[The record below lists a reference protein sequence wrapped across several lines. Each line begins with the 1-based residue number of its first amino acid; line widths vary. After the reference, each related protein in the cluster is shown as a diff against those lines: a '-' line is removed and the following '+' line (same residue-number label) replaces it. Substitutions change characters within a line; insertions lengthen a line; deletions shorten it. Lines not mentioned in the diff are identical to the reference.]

1 MSKIELLIQK
11 AHGGLTDV
19 FVTNKGAWYGKTYDM
34 RNYISHLHLSRLFYV
49 LNYHATGI
57 YFSIVKPLNVGRTG
71 DYMAAWIYIPNSI
84 TVASEDLLKL
94 VSLVQ
99 EKIVSGVEQYDN
111 LRPLLDSSYPD
122 LQYIDCMPV
131 RQTEA
136 LAYRMY
142 GQNTDFVY
150 LGNLLAQG
158 LDQSYYKK
166 YKAVFFL
173 DIPARN
179 EVPPS
184 VLQQMYDLS
193 RNGFEQ
199 PAYLFPPQTLP
210 VAGMELFVNQ
220 VPFRDKPLKT
230 ILGSKL
236 NILLHRTGY
245 KDVVLSVNICKPRQ
259 SFLLQ
264 NEILWEKEINAQMFH
279 VMFKG
284 RLAMQYQLFV
294 NGNLVSSDHSI
305 SIREQEARNAR
316 VEVMKPGCANYQGY
330 LNLTQPLTHTIVLQE
345 LPIRNASHTS
355 KSNSSVF
362 ASKKFLLGMIVY
374 TVVVFFAGICLGDLI
389 NKTIFKKIQKWQLL
403 LRMKYLQSLKII
415 LILNL
420 QNLQNWNLKASEIQI
435 VRLPESNRQIN
446 QRNKKT
452 RRSHREKKLKNLKK
466 KQVQR
471 LPLRVN
477 LFLNPQTS
485 MLLRLIE
492 IRIMNL
498 QMYPHIVLRIVRKV
512 IKKNNYKLSYYEI

>member
-111 LRPLLDSSYPD
+111 LKPLLDSSYPD

-179 EVPPS
+179 EVPQS

-316 VEVMKPGCANYQGY
+316 VEVMKPGCTNYQGY

-345 LPIRNASHTS
+345 LPIRSASHTS

-374 TVVVFFAGICLGDLI
+374 TVIVFFAGICLGDLI
-389 NKTIFKKIQKWQLL
+389 NKNDIQENPEMATPIENEVSSESENNFDSESSESSELESEGK
-403 LRMKYLQSLKII
+403 R
-415 LILNL
+415 NTDR
-420 QNLQNWNLKASEIQI
+420 KASRNQQTDQ
-435 VRLPESNRQIN
+435 PEKQKDKVKSQGKETEEPKEKAGAESAASGKSVSQSADKHASQTNG
-446 QRNKKT
+446 NKDNESANVSTHSSEDSQKGNK
-452 RRSHREKKLKNLKK
+452 EK
-466 KQVQR
+466 
-471 LPLRVN
+471 
-477 LFLNPQTS
+477 
-485 MLLRLIE
+485 
-492 IRIMNL
+492 
-498 QMYPHIVLRIVRKV
+498 
-512 IKKNNYKLSYYEI
+512 

>member
-179 EVPPS
+179 EVPQS

-264 NEILWEKEINAQMFH
+264 NEILWEKEINAKMFH

-345 LPIRNASHTS
+345 LPVRSASHTS

-362 ASKKFLLGMIVY
+362 ASRKFLLGMIVY
-374 TVVVFFAGICLGDLI
+374 TVIVFFAGICLGDLI
-389 NKTIFKKIQKWQLL
+389 NKNDIQENPE
-403 LRMKYLQSLKII
+403 MSTPIE
-415 LILNL
+415 NEV
-420 QNLQNWNLKASEIQI
+420 S
-435 VRLPESNRQIN
+435 PESDNNLDSESSESSELESEGKRNTDRKVSRKQQTDQPEKQKDKAKAQGKETEEPKEKAGAEAAASGKSVSQSADKHASQTN
-446 QRNKKT
+446 RNKDNESVNVSTHSSEDSPK
-452 RRSHREKKLKNLKK
+452 SNKEK
-466 KQVQR
+466 
-471 LPLRVN
+471 
-477 LFLNPQTS
+477 
-485 MLLRLIE
+485 
-492 IRIMNL
+492 
-498 QMYPHIVLRIVRKV
+498 
-512 IKKNNYKLSYYEI
+512 

>member
-34 RNYISHLHLSRLFYV
+34 RNYISHLRLSKLFYV
-49 LNYHATGI
+49 LNYHENGA
-57 YFSIVKPLNVGRTG
+57 YFSIVRPLNVGRTG

-94 VSLVQ
+94 ISLVQ
-99 EKIVSGVEQYDN
+99 EKITSGVEQYDN
-111 LRPLLDSSYPD
+111 LRPFLDNTYPD
-122 LQYIDCMPV
+122 LQYVDYMPV
-131 RQTEA
+131 RQSEA

-184 VLQQMYDLS
+184 VLQQMCDLS

-210 VAGMELFVNQ
+210 VSGMELFVNQ

-230 ILGSKL
+230 ILGSKV
-236 NILLHRTGY
+236 NLLLYRAGY
-245 KDVVLSVNICKPRQ
+245 KEVVLSVNISKNRQ
-259 SFLLQ
+259 PLLLQ
-264 NEILWEKEINAQMFH
+264 SEIPWEKEISAKMFH

-284 RLAMQYQLFV
+284 RLAAQYQLFV
-294 NGNLVSSDHSI
+294 NGNLVPGDRSI
-305 SIREQEARNAR
+305 SIREQEAKNAR

-330 LNLTQPLTHTIVLQE
+330 LNLTQSLNHTIVLQE
-345 LPIRNASHTS
+345 LPKKVVSHAP
-355 KSNSSVF
+355 KSSNSVF

-374 TVVVFFAGICLGDLI
+374 TVIVFFAGICLGDLI
-389 NKTIFKKIQKWQLL
+389 NKNDINENSVMSAPIENEVSPESESSLDSESSDFQTKDKRNMERKATRNELTNQAEKQKDK
-403 LRMKYLQSLKII
+403 MKLSEKDSEVSAQKTGTESPTSGKSVSSISTKQASQA
-415 LILNL
+415 NE
-420 QNLQNWNLKASEIQI
+420 NKDKAPANTNTHSSEISQK
-435 VRLPESNRQIN
+435 SN
-446 QRNKKT
+446 K
-452 RRSHREKKLKNLKK
+452 
-466 KQVQR
+466 
-471 LPLRVN
+471 
-477 LFLNPQTS
+477 
-485 MLLRLIE
+485 
-492 IRIMNL
+492 
-498 QMYPHIVLRIVRKV
+498 
-512 IKKNNYKLSYYEI
+512 

>member
-34 RNYISHLHLSRLFYV
+34 RNYISHLRLSKLFYV
-49 LNYHATGI
+49 LNYHENGA
-57 YFSIVKPLNVGRTG
+57 YFSIVRPLNVGRTG

-94 VSLVQ
+94 ISLVQ
-99 EKIVSGVEQYDN
+99 EKITSGVEQYDN
-111 LRPLLDSSYPD
+111 LRPFLDNTYPD
-122 LQYIDCMPV
+122 LQYVDYMPV
-131 RQTEA
+131 RQSEA

-184 VLQQMYDLS
+184 VLQQMCDLS

-210 VAGMELFVNQ
+210 VSGMELFVNQ

-230 ILGSKL
+230 ILGSKV
-236 NILLHRTGY
+236 NLLLYRAGY
-245 KDVVLSVNICKPRQ
+245 KEVVLSVNISKNRQ
-259 SFLLQ
+259 PLLLQ
-264 NEILWEKEINAQMFH
+264 SEIPWEKEISAKMFH

-284 RLAMQYQLFV
+284 RLAAQYQLFV
-294 NGNLVSSDHSI
+294 NGNLVPGDLSI
-305 SIREQEARNAR
+305 SIREQEAKNAR

-330 LNLTQPLTHTIVLQE
+330 LNLTQSLNHTIVLQE
-345 LPIRNASHTS
+345 LPKKVVSHAP
-355 KSNSSVF
+355 KSSNSVF

-374 TVVVFFAGICLGDLI
+374 TVIVFFAGICLGDLI
-389 NKTIFKKIQKWQLL
+389 NKNDINENSVMSAPIENEVSPESESSLDSESSDFQTKDKRNMERKATRNELTNQAEKQKDK
-403 LRMKYLQSLKII
+403 MKLPEKDSEVSAQKTGTESPTSGKSVSSISTKQASQA
-415 LILNL
+415 NE
-420 QNLQNWNLKASEIQI
+420 NKDKAPANTNTHSSEISQK
-435 VRLPESNRQIN
+435 SN
-446 QRNKKT
+446 K
-452 RRSHREKKLKNLKK
+452 
-466 KQVQR
+466 
-471 LPLRVN
+471 
-477 LFLNPQTS
+477 
-485 MLLRLIE
+485 
-492 IRIMNL
+492 
-498 QMYPHIVLRIVRKV
+498 
-512 IKKNNYKLSYYEI
+512 

>member
-122 LQYIDCMPV
+122 LLYIDCMPV

-245 KDVVLSVNICKPRQ
+245 KDVVLAVNICKPRQ

-345 LPIRNASHTS
+345 LPIRSASHTS

-389 NKTIFKKIQKWQLL
+389 NKNDIQENPE
-403 LRMKYLQSLKII
+403 MSTPIENEVSPESDN
-415 LILNL
+415 NL
-420 QNLQNWNLKASEIQI
+420 DSESSESSELESEGKRNTDRKASRKQQTDQ
-435 VRLPESNRQIN
+435 PEKQKDKAKSQGKETEEPKEKAGAEAATSGKSVSQSADKHASPTN
-446 QRNKKT
+446 RNKDNESVNVSTHSSEDSPK
-452 RRSHREKKLKNLKK
+452 SNKEK
-466 KQVQR
+466 
-471 LPLRVN
+471 
-477 LFLNPQTS
+477 
-485 MLLRLIE
+485 
-492 IRIMNL
+492 
-498 QMYPHIVLRIVRKV
+498 
-512 IKKNNYKLSYYEI
+512 

>member
-179 EVPPS
+179 EVPQS

-345 LPIRNASHTS
+345 LPIRSASHTS

-362 ASKKFLLGMIVY
+362 ASRKFLLGMIVY
-374 TVVVFFAGICLGDLI
+374 TVIVFFAGICLGDLI
-389 NKTIFKKIQKWQLL
+389 NKNDIQENPE
-403 LRMKYLQSLKII
+403 MSTPIENEVSPESDN
-415 LILNL
+415 NL
-420 QNLQNWNLKASEIQI
+420 DSESSESSELESEGKRNTDRKASRKQQTDQ
-435 VRLPESNRQIN
+435 PEKQKDKAKAQGKETEEPKEKSGAESAASGKSVSQSADKHASQTN
-446 QRNKKT
+446 RNKDNESANVSTHSSEDSPK
-452 RRSHREKKLKNLKK
+452 SNKEK
-466 KQVQR
+466 
-471 LPLRVN
+471 
-477 LFLNPQTS
+477 
-485 MLLRLIE
+485 
-492 IRIMNL
+492 
-498 QMYPHIVLRIVRKV
+498 
-512 IKKNNYKLSYYEI
+512 

>member
-34 RNYISHLHLSRLFYV
+34 RNYISHLRLSKLFYV
-49 LNYHATGI
+49 LNYHENGA
-57 YFSIVKPLNVGRTG
+57 YFSIVRPLNVGRTG

-94 VSLVQ
+94 ISLVQ
-99 EKIVSGVEQYDN
+99 EKITSGVEQYDN
-111 LRPLLDSSYPD
+111 LRPFLDNTYPD
-122 LQYIDCMPV
+122 LQYVDYMPV
-131 RQTEA
+131 RQSEA

-184 VLQQMYDLS
+184 VLQQMCDLS

-210 VAGMELFVNQ
+210 VSGMELFVNQ

-230 ILGSKL
+230 ILGSKV
-236 NILLHRTGY
+236 NLLLYRAGY
-245 KDVVLSVNICKPRQ
+245 KEVVLSVNISKNRQ
-259 SFLLQ
+259 PLLLQ
-264 NEILWEKEINAQMFH
+264 SEIPWEKEISAKMFH

-284 RLAMQYQLFV
+284 RLAAQYQLFV
-294 NGNLVSSDHSI
+294 NGNLVPGDCSI
-305 SIREQEARNAR
+305 SIREQEAKNAR

-330 LNLTQPLTHTIVLQE
+330 LNLTQSLNHTIVLQE
-345 LPIRNASHTS
+345 LPKKVVSHAP
-355 KSNSSVF
+355 KSSNSVF

-374 TVVVFFAGICLGDLI
+374 TVIVFFAGICLGDLI
-389 NKTIFKKIQKWQLL
+389 NKNDINENSVMSAPIENEVSPESESSLDSESSDFQTKDKRNMERKATRNELTNQAEKQKDK
-403 LRMKYLQSLKII
+403 MKLPEKDSEVSAQKTGTESPTSGKSVSSISTKQASQA
-415 LILNL
+415 NE
-420 QNLQNWNLKASEIQI
+420 NKDKAPANTNTHSSEISQK
-435 VRLPESNRQIN
+435 SN
-446 QRNKKT
+446 K
-452 RRSHREKKLKNLKK
+452 
-466 KQVQR
+466 
-471 LPLRVN
+471 
-477 LFLNPQTS
+477 
-485 MLLRLIE
+485 
-492 IRIMNL
+492 
-498 QMYPHIVLRIVRKV
+498 
-512 IKKNNYKLSYYEI
+512 

>member
-34 RNYISHLHLSRLFYV
+34 RNYISHLRLSKLFYV
-49 LNYHATGI
+49 LNYHENGA
-57 YFSIVKPLNVGRTG
+57 YFSIVRPLNVGRTG

-94 VSLVQ
+94 ISLVQ
-99 EKIVSGVEQYDN
+99 EKITSGVEQYDN
-111 LRPLLDSSYPD
+111 LRPFLDNTYPD
-122 LQYIDCMPV
+122 LQYVDYMPV
-131 RQTEA
+131 RQSEA

-184 VLQQMYDLS
+184 VLQQMCDLS

-210 VAGMELFVNQ
+210 VSGMELFVNQ

-230 ILGSKL
+230 ILGSKV
-236 NILLHRTGY
+236 NLLLYRAGY
-245 KDVVLSVNICKPRQ
+245 KEVVLSVNISKNRQ
-259 SFLLQ
+259 PLLLQ
-264 NEILWEKEINAQMFH
+264 SEIPWEKEISAKMFH

-284 RLAMQYQLFV
+284 RLAAQYQLFV
-294 NGNLVSSDHSI
+294 NGNLVPGDRSI
-305 SIREQEARNAR
+305 SIREQEAKNAR
-316 VEVMKPGCANYQGY
+316 VEVMKPVCANYQGY
-330 LNLTQPLTHTIVLQE
+330 LNLTQSLNHTIVLQE
-345 LPIRNASHTS
+345 LPKKVVSHAP
-355 KSNSSVF
+355 KSSNSVF

-374 TVVVFFAGICLGDLI
+374 TVIVFFAGICLGDLI
-389 NKTIFKKIQKWQLL
+389 NKNDINENSVMSAPIENEVSPESESSLDSESSDFQTKDKRNMERKATRNELTNQAEKQKDK
-403 LRMKYLQSLKII
+403 MKLPEKDSEVSAQKTGTESPTSGKSVSSISTKQASQA
-415 LILNL
+415 NE
-420 QNLQNWNLKASEIQI
+420 NKDKAPANTNTHSSEISQK
-435 VRLPESNRQIN
+435 SN
-446 QRNKKT
+446 K
-452 RRSHREKKLKNLKK
+452 
-466 KQVQR
+466 
-471 LPLRVN
+471 
-477 LFLNPQTS
+477 
-485 MLLRLIE
+485 
-492 IRIMNL
+492 
-498 QMYPHIVLRIVRKV
+498 
-512 IKKNNYKLSYYEI
+512 

>member
-34 RNYISHLHLSRLFYV
+34 RNYISHLRLSKLFYV
-49 LNYHATGI
+49 LNYHENGA
-57 YFSIVKPLNVGRTG
+57 YFSIVRPLNVGRTG

-94 VSLVQ
+94 ISLVQ
-99 EKIVSGVEQYDN
+99 EKITSGVEQYDN
-111 LRPLLDSSYPD
+111 LRPFLDNTYPD
-122 LQYIDCMPV
+122 LQYVDYMPV
-131 RQTEA
+131 RQSET

-184 VLQQMYDLS
+184 VLQQMCDLS

-210 VAGMELFVNQ
+210 VSDMELFVNQ

-230 ILGSKL
+230 ILGSKV
-236 NILLHRTGY
+236 NLLLYRAGY
-245 KDVVLSVNICKPRQ
+245 KEVVLSVNISKNRQ
-259 SFLLQ
+259 PLLLQ
-264 NEILWEKEINAQMFH
+264 SEIPWEKEISAKMFH

-284 RLAMQYQLFV
+284 CLAAQYQLFV
-294 NGNLVSSDHSI
+294 NGNLVPGDRSI
-305 SIREQEARNAR
+305 SIREQEAKNAR

-330 LNLTQPLTHTIVLQE
+330 LNLTQSLNHTIVLQE
-345 LPIRNASHTS
+345 LPKKVVSHAP
-355 KSNSSVF
+355 KSSNSVF

-374 TVVVFFAGICLGDLI
+374 TVIVFFAGICLGDLI
-389 NKTIFKKIQKWQLL
+389 NKNDINENSVMSAPIENEVSPESESSLDSESSDFQTKDKRNMERKATRNELTNQAEKQKDKMKLL
-403 LRMKYLQSLKII
+403 EKDSEVSAQKTGTESPTSGKSVSSISTKQASQA
-415 LILNL
+415 NE
-420 QNLQNWNLKASEIQI
+420 NKDKAPANTNTHSSEISQK
-435 VRLPESNRQIN
+435 SN
-446 QRNKKT
+446 K
-452 RRSHREKKLKNLKK
+452 
-466 KQVQR
+466 
-471 LPLRVN
+471 
-477 LFLNPQTS
+477 
-485 MLLRLIE
+485 
-492 IRIMNL
+492 
-498 QMYPHIVLRIVRKV
+498 
-512 IKKNNYKLSYYEI
+512 

>member
-122 LQYIDCMPV
+122 LLYIDCMPV

-150 LGNLLAQG
+150 LGNLLTQG

-245 KDVVLSVNICKPRQ
+245 KDVVLAVNICKPRQ

-345 LPIRNASHTS
+345 LPIRSASHTS

-374 TVVVFFAGICLGDLI
+374 TVIVFFAGICLGDLI
-389 NKTIFKKIQKWQLL
+389 NKNDIQENSE
-403 LRMKYLQSLKII
+403 MSTPIENEVSPESDN
-415 LILNL
+415 NL
-420 QNLQNWNLKASEIQI
+420 DSESSESSELESEGKRNTDRKASRKQQTDQ
-435 VRLPESNRQIN
+435 PEKQKDKAKSQGKETEKPKEKAGAEAAASGKSVSQSADKHASQTNGNKDNESANVSIHSSEDSPKSN
-446 QRNKKT
+446 K
-452 RRSHREKKLKNLKK
+452 EK
-466 KQVQR
+466 
-471 LPLRVN
+471 
-477 LFLNPQTS
+477 
-485 MLLRLIE
+485 
-492 IRIMNL
+492 
-498 QMYPHIVLRIVRKV
+498 
-512 IKKNNYKLSYYEI
+512 

>member
-122 LQYIDCMPV
+122 LLYIDCMPV

-345 LPIRNASHTS
+345 LPIRSASHTS

-374 TVVVFFAGICLGDLI
+374 TVIVFFAGICLGDLI
-389 NKTIFKKIQKWQLL
+389 NKNDIQENPE
-403 LRMKYLQSLKII
+403 MSTPIENEVSPESDN
-415 LILNL
+415 NL
-420 QNLQNWNLKASEIQI
+420 DSESSESSGLESEGKRNTDRKASRKQQTDQ
-435 VRLPESNRQIN
+435 PEKQKDKAKSQGKETEKPKEKAGAEAAASGKSVSQSADKHASQTNGNKDNESANVSIHSSEDSPKSN
-446 QRNKKT
+446 K
-452 RRSHREKKLKNLKK
+452 EK
-466 KQVQR
+466 
-471 LPLRVN
+471 
-477 LFLNPQTS
+477 
-485 MLLRLIE
+485 
-492 IRIMNL
+492 
-498 QMYPHIVLRIVRKV
+498 
-512 IKKNNYKLSYYEI
+512 

>member
-131 RQTEA
+131 RQNEA

-193 RNGFEQ
+193 RNSFEQ

-236 NILLHRTGY
+236 NILLRRTGY
-245 KDVVLSVNICKPRQ
+245 KDVVLAVNICKPRQ

-264 NEILWEKEINAQMFH
+264 NEILWDKEINAQMFH

-345 LPIRNASHTS
+345 FPIRSASHTS

-374 TVVVFFAGICLGDLI
+374 TVIVFFAGICLGDLI
-389 NKTIFKKIQKWQLL
+389 NKNDIQENPEMATPIENEVSPESENNFDSESSESSELESEGK
-403 LRMKYLQSLKII
+403 R
-415 LILNL
+415 NTDR
-420 QNLQNWNLKASEIQI
+420 KASRKQQTDQ
-435 VRLPESNRQIN
+435 PEKQKDKAKSQGKETEEPKEKAGAEAATSGKSVSQSADKHASPTN
-446 QRNKKT
+446 RNKDNESVNVSTHSSEDSPK
-452 RRSHREKKLKNLKK
+452 SNKEK
-466 KQVQR
+466 
-471 LPLRVN
+471 
-477 LFLNPQTS
+477 
-485 MLLRLIE
+485 
-492 IRIMNL
+492 
-498 QMYPHIVLRIVRKV
+498 
-512 IKKNNYKLSYYEI
+512 

>member
-179 EVPPS
+179 EVPQS
-184 VLQQMYDLS
+184 VLQQMYDLT

-345 LPIRNASHTS
+345 LPIRSASHTS

-374 TVVVFFAGICLGDLI
+374 TVIVFFAGICLGDLI
-389 NKTIFKKIQKWQLL
+389 NKNDIQENPEMSTPIENEVYPESENNLD
-403 LRMKYLQSLKII
+403 SETSESTELKSEGKR
-415 LILNL
+415 NTDH
-420 QNLQNWNLKASEIQI
+420 KASRNQQTGQ
-435 VRLPESNRQIN
+435 PEKQKDKAKSQGKETEEPKDKAGAEAAASGKSVSQSADKHASQTNGNKDNESANVSTHSSEDSQKSN
-446 QRNKKT
+446 K
-452 RRSHREKKLKNLKK
+452 EK
-466 KQVQR
+466 
-471 LPLRVN
+471 
-477 LFLNPQTS
+477 
-485 MLLRLIE
+485 
-492 IRIMNL
+492 
-498 QMYPHIVLRIVRKV
+498 
-512 IKKNNYKLSYYEI
+512 

>member
-245 KDVVLSVNICKPRQ
+245 KDVVLAVNICKPRQ

-330 LNLTQPLTHTIVLQE
+330 LNLTQPLTHTIILQE
-345 LPIRNASHTS
+345 LPIRSASHTS

-374 TVVVFFAGICLGDLI
+374 TVIVFFAGICLGDLI
-389 NKTIFKKIQKWQLL
+389 NKNDIQENPE
-403 LRMKYLQSLKII
+403 MSTPIENEVSPESDN
-415 LILNL
+415 NL
-420 QNLQNWNLKASEIQI
+420 DSESSESSELESEGKRNTDRKASRKQQTDQ
-435 VRLPESNRQIN
+435 PEKQKDKAKSQGKETEKPKEKAGAEAAASGKSVSQSADKHASQTNGNKDNESANVSIHSSEDSPKSN
-446 QRNKKT
+446 K
-452 RRSHREKKLKNLKK
+452 EK
-466 KQVQR
+466 
-471 LPLRVN
+471 
-477 LFLNPQTS
+477 
-485 MLLRLIE
+485 
-492 IRIMNL
+492 
-498 QMYPHIVLRIVRKV
+498 
-512 IKKNNYKLSYYEI
+512 

>member
-179 EVPPS
+179 EVPQS

-345 LPIRNASHTS
+345 LPIRSASHTS

-374 TVVVFFAGICLGDLI
+374 TVIVFFAGICLGDLI
-389 NKTIFKKIQKWQLL
+389 NKNDIQENPE
-403 LRMKYLQSLKII
+403 MSTPIENEVSPESDN
-415 LILNL
+415 NL
-420 QNLQNWNLKASEIQI
+420 DSESSESSELESEGKRNTDRKASRKQQTDQLEKQKDKAKSQGKETEE
-435 VRLPESNRQIN
+435 PKEKAGAESAASGKSVSQSADKHASQTNG
-446 QRNKKT
+446 NKDNESANVSTHSSEDSQKGNK
-452 RRSHREKKLKNLKK
+452 EK
-466 KQVQR
+466 
-471 LPLRVN
+471 
-477 LFLNPQTS
+477 
-485 MLLRLIE
+485 
-492 IRIMNL
+492 
-498 QMYPHIVLRIVRKV
+498 
-512 IKKNNYKLSYYEI
+512 

>member
-122 LQYIDCMPV
+122 LLYIDCMPV

-193 RNGFEQ
+193 RNGFDQ

-245 KDVVLSVNICKPRQ
+245 KDVVLAVNICKPRQ

-345 LPIRNASHTS
+345 LPIRSASHTS

-374 TVVVFFAGICLGDLI
+374 TVIVFFAGICLGDLI
-389 NKTIFKKIQKWQLL
+389 NKNDIQENSE
-403 LRMKYLQSLKII
+403 MSTPIENEVSPESDN
-415 LILNL
+415 NL
-420 QNLQNWNLKASEIQI
+420 DSESSESSELESEGKRNTDRKASRKQQTDQ
-435 VRLPESNRQIN
+435 PEKQKDKAKSQGKETEKPKEKAGAEAAASGKSVSQSADKHASQTNGNKDNESANVSIHSSEDSPKSN
-446 QRNKKT
+446 K
-452 RRSHREKKLKNLKK
+452 EK
-466 KQVQR
+466 
-471 LPLRVN
+471 
-477 LFLNPQTS
+477 
-485 MLLRLIE
+485 
-492 IRIMNL
+492 
-498 QMYPHIVLRIVRKV
+498 
-512 IKKNNYKLSYYEI
+512 

>member
-1 MSKIELLIQK
+1 M
-11 AHGGLTDV
+11 
-19 FVTNKGAWYGKTYDM
+19 
-34 RNYISHLHLSRLFYV
+34 
-49 LNYHATGI
+49 
-57 YFSIVKPLNVGRTG
+57 
-71 DYMAAWIYIPNSI
+71 
-84 TVASEDLLKL
+84 
-94 VSLVQ
+94 
-99 EKIVSGVEQYDN
+99 
-111 LRPLLDSSYPD
+111 
-122 LQYIDCMPV
+122 
-131 RQTEA
+131 
-136 LAYRMY
+136 
-142 GQNTDFVY
+142 
-150 LGNLLAQG
+150 AQG

-179 EVPPS
+179 EVPQS

-245 KDVVLSVNICKPRQ
+245 KDVVLAVNICKPRQ

-345 LPIRNASHTS
+345 LPIRSASHTS

-374 TVVVFFAGICLGDLI
+374 TVIVFFAGICLGDLI
-389 NKTIFKKIQKWQLL
+389 NKNDIQENPE
-403 LRMKYLQSLKII
+403 MSTPIENEVSPESDN
-415 LILNL
+415 NL
-420 QNLQNWNLKASEIQI
+420 DSESSESSELESEGKRNTDRKASRKQQTDQ
-435 VRLPESNRQIN
+435 PEKQKDKAKSQGKETEKPKEKAGAEAAASGKSVSQSADKHASQTNGNKDNESANVSIHSSEDSPKSN
-446 QRNKKT
+446 K
-452 RRSHREKKLKNLKK
+452 EK
-466 KQVQR
+466 
-471 LPLRVN
+471 
-477 LFLNPQTS
+477 
-485 MLLRLIE
+485 
-492 IRIMNL
+492 
-498 QMYPHIVLRIVRKV
+498 
-512 IKKNNYKLSYYEI
+512 

>member
-150 LGNLLAQG
+150 LENLLAQG

-179 EVPPS
+179 EVPQS

-345 LPIRNASHTS
+345 LPVRSASHTS

-362 ASKKFLLGMIVY
+362 ASRKFLLGMIVY
-374 TVVVFFAGICLGDLI
+374 TVIVFFAGICLGDLI
-389 NKTIFKKIQKWQLL
+389 NKNDIQENPE
-403 LRMKYLQSLKII
+403 MSTPIE
-415 LILNL
+415 NEV
-420 QNLQNWNLKASEIQI
+420 S
-435 VRLPESNRQIN
+435 PESDNNLDSESSESSELESEGKRNTDRKVSRKQQTDQPEKQKDKAKAQGKETEEPKEKAGAEAAASGKSVSQSADKHASQTN
-446 QRNKKT
+446 RNKDNESVNVSTHSSEDSPK
-452 RRSHREKKLKNLKK
+452 SNKEK
-466 KQVQR
+466 
-471 LPLRVN
+471 
-477 LFLNPQTS
+477 
-485 MLLRLIE
+485 
-492 IRIMNL
+492 
-498 QMYPHIVLRIVRKV
+498 
-512 IKKNNYKLSYYEI
+512 

>member
-179 EVPPS
+179 EVPQS

-199 PAYLFPPQTLP
+199 PAYLFPPQTLS

-230 ILGSKL
+230 ILGSKV
-236 NILLHRTGY
+236 NILLHRPGY
-245 KDVVLSVNICKPRQ
+245 KDVVIAVNICKPRQ

-305 SIREQEARNAR
+305 SIHEQEARNAR

-345 LPIRNASHTS
+345 LPIRSASHTS

-374 TVVVFFAGICLGDLI
+374 TVIVFFAGICLGDLI
-389 NKTIFKKIQKWQLL
+389 NKNDIQENPEMSTPIENEVYPESENNLD
-403 LRMKYLQSLKII
+403 SETSESTELKSEGKR
-415 LILNL
+415 NTDH
-420 QNLQNWNLKASEIQI
+420 KASRNQQTGQ
-435 VRLPESNRQIN
+435 PEKQKDKAKSQGKETEEPKDKAGAEAAASGKSVSQSADKHASQTNGNKDNESANVSTHSSEDSQKSN
-446 QRNKKT
+446 K
-452 RRSHREKKLKNLKK
+452 EK
-466 KQVQR
+466 
-471 LPLRVN
+471 
-477 LFLNPQTS
+477 
-485 MLLRLIE
+485 
-492 IRIMNL
+492 
-498 QMYPHIVLRIVRKV
+498 
-512 IKKNNYKLSYYEI
+512 

>member
-193 RNGFEQ
+193 RNSFEQ

-236 NILLHRTGY
+236 NILLRRTGY
-245 KDVVLSVNICKPRQ
+245 KDVVLAVNICKPRQ

-264 NEILWEKEINAQMFH
+264 NEILWDKEINAQMFH

-345 LPIRNASHTS
+345 LPIRSASHTS

-362 ASKKFLLGMIVY
+362 ASRKFLLGMIVY
-374 TVVVFFAGICLGDLI
+374 TVIVFFAGICLGDLI
-389 NKTIFKKIQKWQLL
+389 NKNDIQENPEMATPIENEVSPESENNFDSESSESSELESEGK
-403 LRMKYLQSLKII
+403 R
-415 LILNL
+415 NTDR
-420 QNLQNWNLKASEIQI
+420 KASRKQQTDQ
-435 VRLPESNRQIN
+435 PEKQKDKAKSQGKETEEPKEKAGAEAATSGKSVSQSADKHASQTN
-446 QRNKKT
+446 RNKDNESANVSTHSSEDSPK
-452 RRSHREKKLKNLKK
+452 SNKEK
-466 KQVQR
+466 
-471 LPLRVN
+471 
-477 LFLNPQTS
+477 
-485 MLLRLIE
+485 
-492 IRIMNL
+492 
-498 QMYPHIVLRIVRKV
+498 
-512 IKKNNYKLSYYEI
+512 

>member
-179 EVPPS
+179 EVPQS

-345 LPIRNASHTS
+345 LPFRSASHTS

-374 TVVVFFAGICLGDLI
+374 TVIVFFAGICLGDLI
-389 NKTIFKKIQKWQLL
+389 NKNDIQENPEMATPIENEVSPESDNNLD
-403 LRMKYLQSLKII
+403 SESSESSELKSEGKR
-415 LILNL
+415 NTDR
-420 QNLQNWNLKASEIQI
+420 KASRNQQTDQ
-435 VRLPESNRQIN
+435 PEKQKDKAKAQGKETEEPKEKAGAESAASGKSVSQSADKHASQTN
-446 QRNKKT
+446 RNKDNESANVSTHSSEDSPK
-452 RRSHREKKLKNLKK
+452 SNKEK
-466 KQVQR
+466 
-471 LPLRVN
+471 
-477 LFLNPQTS
+477 
-485 MLLRLIE
+485 
-492 IRIMNL
+492 
-498 QMYPHIVLRIVRKV
+498 
-512 IKKNNYKLSYYEI
+512 

>member
-179 EVPPS
+179 EVPQS
-184 VLQQMYDLS
+184 VLQQMYDLT

-345 LPIRNASHTS
+345 LPIRSASHTS

-362 ASKKFLLGMIVY
+362 ASRKFLLGMIVY
-374 TVVVFFAGICLGDLI
+374 TVIVFFAGICLGDLI
-389 NKTIFKKIQKWQLL
+389 NKNDIQENPEMSTPIENEVSPK
-403 LRMKYLQSLKII
+403 SDN
-415 LILNL
+415 NL
-420 QNLQNWNLKASEIQI
+420 DSESSESSELESEGKRNTDRKASRKQQTDQ
-435 VRLPESNRQIN
+435 PEKQKDKAKAQGKETEEPKEKSGAESAASGKSVSQSADKHASQTN
-446 QRNKKT
+446 RNKDNESANVSTHSSEDSPK
-452 RRSHREKKLKNLKK
+452 SNKEK
-466 KQVQR
+466 
-471 LPLRVN
+471 
-477 LFLNPQTS
+477 
-485 MLLRLIE
+485 
-492 IRIMNL
+492 
-498 QMYPHIVLRIVRKV
+498 
-512 IKKNNYKLSYYEI
+512 

>member
-122 LQYIDCMPV
+122 LLYIDCMPV

-179 EVPPS
+179 EVPLS

-245 KDVVLSVNICKPRQ
+245 KDVVLAVNICKPRQ
-259 SFLLQ
+259 FFLLQ

-294 NGNLVSSDHSI
+294 NGNLVASDHSI

-345 LPIRNASHTS
+345 LPIRSASHTS

-389 NKTIFKKIQKWQLL
+389 NKNDIQENPE
-403 LRMKYLQSLKII
+403 MSTPIENEVSPESDN
-415 LILNL
+415 NL
-420 QNLQNWNLKASEIQI
+420 DSESSESSELESEGKRNTDRKASRKQQTDQ
-435 VRLPESNRQIN
+435 PEKQKDKAKSQGKETEEPKEKAGAEAAASGKSVSQSADKHASQTNGNKDNESANVSTHSSEDSPKSN
-446 QRNKKT
+446 K
-452 RRSHREKKLKNLKK
+452 EK
-466 KQVQR
+466 
-471 LPLRVN
+471 
-477 LFLNPQTS
+477 
-485 MLLRLIE
+485 
-492 IRIMNL
+492 
-498 QMYPHIVLRIVRKV
+498 
-512 IKKNNYKLSYYEI
+512 

>member
-94 VSLVQ
+94 FSLVQ

-122 LQYIDCMPV
+122 LLYIDCMPV

-158 LDQSYYKK
+158 LDQTYYKK

-245 KDVVLSVNICKPRQ
+245 KDVVLAVNICKPRQ

-345 LPIRNASHTS
+345 LPIRSASHTS

-389 NKTIFKKIQKWQLL
+389 NKNDIQENQE
-403 LRMKYLQSLKII
+403 MSTPIENEVSPESDN
-415 LILNL
+415 NL
-420 QNLQNWNLKASEIQI
+420 DSESSESSELESEGKRNTDRKASRKQQTDQ
-435 VRLPESNRQIN
+435 PEKQKDKAKSQGKETEEPKEKAGAEAAASGKSVSQSAEKHASPTN
-446 QRNKKT
+446 RNKDNESANVSTHSSEDSPK
-452 RRSHREKKLKNLKK
+452 SNKEK
-466 KQVQR
+466 
-471 LPLRVN
+471 
-477 LFLNPQTS
+477 
-485 MLLRLIE
+485 
-492 IRIMNL
+492 
-498 QMYPHIVLRIVRKV
+498 
-512 IKKNNYKLSYYEI
+512 

>member
-193 RNGFEQ
+193 RNSFEQ

-236 NILLHRTGY
+236 NILLRRTGY
-245 KDVVLSVNICKPRQ
+245 KDVVLAVNICKPRQ

-345 LPIRNASHTS
+345 LPIRSASHTS

-374 TVVVFFAGICLGDLI
+374 TVIVFFAGICLGDLI
-389 NKTIFKKIQKWQLL
+389 NKNDIQE
-403 LRMKYLQSLKII
+403 
-415 LILNL
+415 NL
-420 QNLQNWNLKASEIQI
+420 EMSTPIENEVSPESENNFDSESSESSELESEGKRNTDRKASRKQQTDQ
-435 VRLPESNRQIN
+435 PEKQKAKAKSQGKETEEPKEKAGAEAATSGKSVSQSADKHASPTN
-446 QRNKKT
+446 RNKDNESVNVSTHSSEDSPK
-452 RRSHREKKLKNLKK
+452 SNKEK
-466 KQVQR
+466 
-471 LPLRVN
+471 
-477 LFLNPQTS
+477 
-485 MLLRLIE
+485 
-492 IRIMNL
+492 
-498 QMYPHIVLRIVRKV
+498 
-512 IKKNNYKLSYYEI
+512 

>member
-34 RNYISHLHLSRLFYV
+34 RNYISHLRLSKLFYV
-49 LNYHATGI
+49 LNYHENGA
-57 YFSIVKPLNVGRTG
+57 YFSIVRPLNVGRTG

-94 VSLVQ
+94 ISLVQ
-99 EKIVSGVEQYDN
+99 EKITSGVEQYDN
-111 LRPLLDSSYPD
+111 LRPFLDNTYPD
-122 LQYIDCMPV
+122 LQYVDYMPV
-131 RQTEA
+131 RQSEA

-184 VLQQMYDLS
+184 VLQQMCDLS

-210 VAGMELFVNQ
+210 VSGMELFVNQ

-230 ILGSKL
+230 ILGSKV
-236 NILLHRTGY
+236 NLLLYRAGY
-245 KDVVLSVNICKPRQ
+245 KEVVLSVNISKNRQ
-259 SFLLQ
+259 PLLLQ
-264 NEILWEKEINAQMFH
+264 SEIPWEKEISAKMFH

-284 RLAMQYQLFV
+284 RLAAQYQLFV
-294 NGNLVSSDHSI
+294 NGNLVPGDRSI
-305 SIREQEARNAR
+305 SIREQEAKNAR

-330 LNLTQPLTHTIVLQE
+330 LNLTQSLNHTIVLQE
-345 LPIRNASHTS
+345 LPKKVVSHAP
-355 KSNSSVF
+355 KSSNSVF

-374 TVVVFFAGICLGDLI
+374 TVIVFFAGICLGDLI
-389 NKTIFKKIQKWQLL
+389 NKNDINENSVMSAPIENEVSPESESSLDSESSDFQTKDKRNMERKATRNELTNQAEKQKDK
-403 LRMKYLQSLKII
+403 MKLPEKDSEVSAQKTGTESPTSGKSVSSISTKQASQA
-415 LILNL
+415 NE
-420 QNLQNWNLKASEIQI
+420 NKDKAPVNTNTHSSEISQK
-435 VRLPESNRQIN
+435 SN
-446 QRNKKT
+446 K
-452 RRSHREKKLKNLKK
+452 
-466 KQVQR
+466 
-471 LPLRVN
+471 
-477 LFLNPQTS
+477 
-485 MLLRLIE
+485 
-492 IRIMNL
+492 
-498 QMYPHIVLRIVRKV
+498 
-512 IKKNNYKLSYYEI
+512 

>member
-94 VSLVQ
+94 FSLVQ

-122 LQYIDCMPV
+122 LLYIDCMPV
-131 RQTEA
+131 CQTEA

-184 VLQQMYDLS
+184 VLQQMCDLS

-245 KDVVLSVNICKPRQ
+245 KDVVLAVNICKPRQ

-316 VEVMKPGCANYQGY
+316 VEVMKPRCANYQGC

-345 LPIRNASHTS
+345 LPIRSASHTS

-389 NKTIFKKIQKWQLL
+389 NKDDIQENQE
-403 LRMKYLQSLKII
+403 MSTPIENEVSPESDN
-415 LILNL
+415 NL
-420 QNLQNWNLKASEIQI
+420 DSESSESSELESEGKRNTNRKASRKQQTDQ
-435 VRLPESNRQIN
+435 PEKQKDKAKSQGKETEEPKEKAGAEAAASGKSVSQSADKHASPTN
-446 QRNKKT
+446 RNKDNESVNVSTHSSEDSPK
-452 RRSHREKKLKNLKK
+452 SNKEK
-466 KQVQR
+466 
-471 LPLRVN
+471 
-477 LFLNPQTS
+477 
-485 MLLRLIE
+485 
-492 IRIMNL
+492 
-498 QMYPHIVLRIVRKV
+498 
-512 IKKNNYKLSYYEI
+512 

>member
-122 LQYIDCMPV
+122 LLYIDCMPV

-245 KDVVLSVNICKPRQ
+245 KDVVLAVNICKPRQ

-264 NEILWEKEINAQMFH
+264 NEILLEKEINAQMFH

-345 LPIRNASHTS
+345 LPIRSASHTS

-389 NKTIFKKIQKWQLL
+389 NKNDIQENPE
-403 LRMKYLQSLKII
+403 MSTPIENEVSPESDN
-415 LILNL
+415 NL
-420 QNLQNWNLKASEIQI
+420 DSESSESSELESEGKRNTDRKASRKQQTDQ
-435 VRLPESNRQIN
+435 PEKQKDKAKSQGKETEEPKEKAGAEAAASGKSVSQSADKHASLTN
-446 QRNKKT
+446 RNKDNESANVSTHSSEDSPK
-452 RRSHREKKLKNLKK
+452 SNKEK
-466 KQVQR
+466 
-471 LPLRVN
+471 
-477 LFLNPQTS
+477 
-485 MLLRLIE
+485 
-492 IRIMNL
+492 
-498 QMYPHIVLRIVRKV
+498 
-512 IKKNNYKLSYYEI
+512 

>member
-122 LQYIDCMPV
+122 LLYIDCMPV

-345 LPIRNASHTS
+345 LPIRSASHTS

-374 TVVVFFAGICLGDLI
+374 TVIVFFAGICLGDLI
-389 NKTIFKKIQKWQLL
+389 NKNDIQENPE
-403 LRMKYLQSLKII
+403 MSTPIENEVSPESDN
-415 LILNL
+415 NL
-420 QNLQNWNLKASEIQI
+420 DSESSESSGLESEGKRNTDRKASRKQQTDQ
-435 VRLPESNRQIN
+435 PEKQKDKAKSQGKETEKPKEKAGAEAVASGKSVSQSADKHASQTNGNKDNESANVSIHSSEDSPKSN
-446 QRNKKT
+446 K
-452 RRSHREKKLKNLKK
+452 EK
-466 KQVQR
+466 
-471 LPLRVN
+471 
-477 LFLNPQTS
+477 
-485 MLLRLIE
+485 
-492 IRIMNL
+492 
-498 QMYPHIVLRIVRKV
+498 
-512 IKKNNYKLSYYEI
+512 

>member
-34 RNYISHLHLSRLFYV
+34 RNYISHLHLSKLFYV
-49 LNYHATGI
+49 LNYHENGA
-57 YFSIVKPLNVGRTG
+57 YFSIVRPLNVGRTG

-94 VSLVQ
+94 ISLVQ
-99 EKIVSGVEQYDN
+99 EKITSGVEQYDN
-111 LRPLLDSSYPD
+111 LRPFLDNTYPD
-122 LQYIDCMPV
+122 LQYVDYMPV
-131 RQTEA
+131 RQSEA

-179 EVPPS
+179 EVPSS
-184 VLQQMYDLS
+184 VLQQMCDLS

-210 VAGMELFVNQ
+210 VSDMELFVNQ

-230 ILGSKL
+230 ILGSKV
-236 NILLHRTGY
+236 NLLLYRAGY
-245 KDVVLSVNICKPRQ
+245 KEVVLSVNISKNRQ
-259 SFLLQ
+259 PLLLQ
-264 NEILWEKEINAQMFH
+264 SEIPWEKEISAKMFH

-284 RLAMQYQLFV
+284 RLAAQYQLFV
-294 NGNLVSSDHSI
+294 NGNLVPGDRSI
-305 SIREQEARNAR
+305 SIREQEAQNAR

-330 LNLTQPLTHTIVLQE
+330 LNLTQSLIHTIVLQE
-345 LPIRNASHTS
+345 LPKKVVSHAH
-355 KSNSSVF
+355 KSSNSVF

-374 TVVVFFAGICLGDLI
+374 TVIVFFAGICLGDLI
-389 NKTIFKKIQKWQLL
+389 NKNDINENSVMSAPIENEVSPESESSLDSESPDFQTKDKRNMERKATRNELTNQAEKQKDK
-403 LRMKYLQSLKII
+403 M
-415 LILNL
+415 N
-420 QNLQNWNLKASEIQI
+420 
-435 VRLPESNRQIN
+435 LPEKDSEVSAPKTGTESPASGKSVSSISTKQASQANE
-446 QRNKKT
+446 NKDKAPANT
-452 RRSHREKKLKNLKK
+452 NTHSSENS
-466 KQVQR
+466 Q
-471 LPLRVN
+471 
-477 LFLNPQTS
+477 
-485 MLLRLIE
+485 
-492 IRIMNL
+492 
-498 QMYPHIVLRIVRKV
+498 
-512 IKKNNYKLSYYEI
+512 KNNK

>member
-122 LQYIDCMPV
+122 LPYIDCMPV

-245 KDVVLSVNICKPRQ
+245 KDVVLAVNICKPRQ

-345 LPIRNASHTS
+345 LPIRSASHTS

-374 TVVVFFAGICLGDLI
+374 TVIVFFAGICLGDLI
-389 NKTIFKKIQKWQLL
+389 NKNDIQENPE
-403 LRMKYLQSLKII
+403 MSTPIENEVSPESDN
-415 LILNL
+415 NL
-420 QNLQNWNLKASEIQI
+420 DSESSESSELESEGKRNTDRKASRKQQTDQ
-435 VRLPESNRQIN
+435 PEKQKDKAKSQGKETEKPKEKAGAEAAASGKSVSQSADKHASQTNGNKDNESANVSIHSSEDSPKSN
-446 QRNKKT
+446 K
-452 RRSHREKKLKNLKK
+452 EK
-466 KQVQR
+466 
-471 LPLRVN
+471 
-477 LFLNPQTS
+477 
-485 MLLRLIE
+485 
-492 IRIMNL
+492 
-498 QMYPHIVLRIVRKV
+498 
-512 IKKNNYKLSYYEI
+512 

>member
-122 LQYIDCMPV
+122 LLYIDCMPV

-245 KDVVLSVNICKPRQ
+245 KDVVLAVNICKPRQ
-259 SFLLQ
+259 FFLLQ

-345 LPIRNASHTS
+345 LPIRSASHTS

-389 NKTIFKKIQKWQLL
+389 NKNDIQENPE
-403 LRMKYLQSLKII
+403 MATPIENEVSPESDN
-415 LILNL
+415 NL
-420 QNLQNWNLKASEIQI
+420 DSESSESSELESEGKRNTDRKASRKQQTDQ
-435 VRLPESNRQIN
+435 PEKQKDKAKSQGKETEEPKEKAGADAAASGKSVSQSADKHASQTNGNKDNESANVSTHSSEDSPKSN
-446 QRNKKT
+446 K
-452 RRSHREKKLKNLKK
+452 EK
-466 KQVQR
+466 
-471 LPLRVN
+471 
-477 LFLNPQTS
+477 
-485 MLLRLIE
+485 
-492 IRIMNL
+492 
-498 QMYPHIVLRIVRKV
+498 
-512 IKKNNYKLSYYEI
+512 

>member
-193 RNGFEQ
+193 RNSFEQ

-236 NILLHRTGY
+236 NILLRRTGY
-245 KDVVLSVNICKPRQ
+245 KDVVLAVNICKPRQ

-264 NEILWEKEINAQMFH
+264 NEILWDKEINAQMFH

-345 LPIRNASHTS
+345 LPIRSASHTS

-374 TVVVFFAGICLGDLI
+374 TVIVFFAGICLGDLI
-389 NKTIFKKIQKWQLL
+389 NKNDIQANPEMATPIENEVSPESENNFDSEDSESSELESEGK
-403 LRMKYLQSLKII
+403 R
-415 LILNL
+415 NTDR
-420 QNLQNWNLKASEIQI
+420 KASRKQQTDQ
-435 VRLPESNRQIN
+435 PEKQKAKAKSQGKETEEPKEKAGAEAATSGKSVSQSADKHASPTN
-446 QRNKKT
+446 RNKDNESVNVSTHSSEDSPK
-452 RRSHREKKLKNLKK
+452 SNKEK
-466 KQVQR
+466 
-471 LPLRVN
+471 
-477 LFLNPQTS
+477 
-485 MLLRLIE
+485 
-492 IRIMNL
+492 
-498 QMYPHIVLRIVRKV
+498 
-512 IKKNNYKLSYYEI
+512 

>member
-11 AHGGLTDV
+11 AHGGLTEV

-34 RNYISHLHLSRLFYV
+34 RNYISHLRLSKLFYV
-49 LNYHATGI
+49 LNYHENGA
-57 YFSIVKPLNVGRTG
+57 YFSIVRPLNVGRTG

-94 VSLVQ
+94 ISLVQ
-99 EKIVSGVEQYDN
+99 EKITSGVEQYDN
-111 LRPLLDSSYPD
+111 LRPFLDNTYPD
-122 LQYIDCMPV
+122 LQYVDYMPV
-131 RQTEA
+131 RQSEA

-184 VLQQMYDLS
+184 VLQQMCDLS

-210 VAGMELFVNQ
+210 VSGMELFVNQ

-230 ILGSKL
+230 ILGSKV
-236 NILLHRTGY
+236 NLLLYRAGY
-245 KDVVLSVNICKPRQ
+245 KEVVLSVNISKNRQ
-259 SFLLQ
+259 PLLLQ
-264 NEILWEKEINAQMFH
+264 SEIPWEKEISAKMFH

-284 RLAMQYQLFV
+284 RLAAQYQLFV
-294 NGNLVSSDHSI
+294 NGNLVPGDRSI
-305 SIREQEARNAR
+305 SIREQEAKNAR

-330 LNLTQPLTHTIVLQE
+330 LNLTQSLNHTIVLQE
-345 LPIRNASHTS
+345 LPKKVVSHAP
-355 KSNSSVF
+355 KSSNSVF

-374 TVVVFFAGICLGDLI
+374 TVIVFFAGICLGDLI
-389 NKTIFKKIQKWQLL
+389 NKNDINENSVMSAPIENEVSPESESSLDSESSDFQTKDKRNMERKATRNELTNQAEKQKDK
-403 LRMKYLQSLKII
+403 MKLPEKDSEVSAQKTGTESPTSGKSVSSISTKQASQA
-415 LILNL
+415 NE
-420 QNLQNWNLKASEIQI
+420 NKDKAPANTNTHSSEISQK
-435 VRLPESNRQIN
+435 SN
-446 QRNKKT
+446 K
-452 RRSHREKKLKNLKK
+452 
-466 KQVQR
+466 
-471 LPLRVN
+471 
-477 LFLNPQTS
+477 
-485 MLLRLIE
+485 
-492 IRIMNL
+492 
-498 QMYPHIVLRIVRKV
+498 
-512 IKKNNYKLSYYEI
+512 

>member
-34 RNYISHLHLSRLFYV
+34 RNYISRLHLSRLFYV

-122 LQYIDCMPV
+122 LLYIDCMPV

-245 KDVVLSVNICKPRQ
+245 KDVVLAVNICKPRQ

-264 NEILWEKEINAQMFH
+264 NEILWDKEINAQMFH

-345 LPIRNASHTS
+345 LPIRSASHTS

-374 TVVVFFAGICLGDLI
+374 TVIVFFAGICLGDLI
-389 NKTIFKKIQKWQLL
+389 NKNDIQENPEMATPIENEVSPESENNFDSESSESSELESEGK
-403 LRMKYLQSLKII
+403 R
-415 LILNL
+415 NTDR
-420 QNLQNWNLKASEIQI
+420 KASRKQQTDQ
-435 VRLPESNRQIN
+435 PEKQKDKAKSQGKETEEPKEKAGAEAATSGKSVSQSADKHASPTN
-446 QRNKKT
+446 RNKDNESVNVSTHSSEDSPK
-452 RRSHREKKLKNLKK
+452 SNKEK
-466 KQVQR
+466 
-471 LPLRVN
+471 
-477 LFLNPQTS
+477 
-485 MLLRLIE
+485 
-492 IRIMNL
+492 
-498 QMYPHIVLRIVRKV
+498 
-512 IKKNNYKLSYYEI
+512 

>member
-179 EVPPS
+179 EVPQS
-184 VLQQMYDLS
+184 VLQQMYDLT

-345 LPIRNASHTS
+345 LPIRSASHTS

-362 ASKKFLLGMIVY
+362 ASRKFLLGMIVY
-374 TVVVFFAGICLGDLI
+374 TVIVFFAGICLGDLI
-389 NKTIFKKIQKWQLL
+389 NKNDIQENPE
-403 LRMKYLQSLKII
+403 MSTPIENEVSPESDN
-415 LILNL
+415 NL
-420 QNLQNWNLKASEIQI
+420 DSESSESSELESEGKRNTDRKASRKQQTDQ
-435 VRLPESNRQIN
+435 PEKQKDKAKAQGKETEEPKEKSGAESAASGKSVSQSADKHASQTN
-446 QRNKKT
+446 RNKDNESANVSTHSSEDSPK
-452 RRSHREKKLKNLKK
+452 SNKEK
-466 KQVQR
+466 
-471 LPLRVN
+471 
-477 LFLNPQTS
+477 
-485 MLLRLIE
+485 
-492 IRIMNL
+492 
-498 QMYPHIVLRIVRKV
+498 
-512 IKKNNYKLSYYEI
+512 

>member
-179 EVPPS
+179 EVPQS

-345 LPIRNASHTS
+345 LPIRSASHTS

-362 ASKKFLLGMIVY
+362 ASRKFLLGMIVY
-374 TVVVFFAGICLGDLI
+374 TVIVFFAGICLGDLI
-389 NKTIFKKIQKWQLL
+389 NKNDIQENPE
-403 LRMKYLQSLKII
+403 MSTPIE
-415 LILNL
+415 N
-420 QNLQNWNLKASEIQI
+420 E
-435 VRLPESNRQIN
+435 VFPESDNNLDSESSESSELESEGKRNTDRKVSRKQQTDQPEKQKDKAKAQGKETEEPKEKSGAESAASGKSVSQSADKHASQTN
-446 QRNKKT
+446 RNKDNESANVSTHSSEDSPK
-452 RRSHREKKLKNLKK
+452 SNKEK
-466 KQVQR
+466 
-471 LPLRVN
+471 
-477 LFLNPQTS
+477 
-485 MLLRLIE
+485 
-492 IRIMNL
+492 
-498 QMYPHIVLRIVRKV
+498 
-512 IKKNNYKLSYYEI
+512 

>member
-179 EVPPS
+179 EVPQS

-345 LPIRNASHTS
+345 LPIRSASHTS

-362 ASKKFLLGMIVY
+362 ASRKFLLGMIVY
-374 TVVVFFAGICLGDLI
+374 TVIVFFAGICLGDLI
-389 NKTIFKKIQKWQLL
+389 NKNDIQENPE
-403 LRMKYLQSLKII
+403 MSTPIE
-415 LILNL
+415 NEV
-420 QNLQNWNLKASEIQI
+420 S
-435 VRLPESNRQIN
+435 PESDNNLDSESSESSELESEGKRNTDRKVSRKQQTDQPEKQKDKAKAQGKKTEEPKEKAGAEAAASGKSVSQSADKHASQTN
-446 QRNKKT
+446 RNKDNESANVSTHSSEDSPK
-452 RRSHREKKLKNLKK
+452 SNKEK
-466 KQVQR
+466 
-471 LPLRVN
+471 
-477 LFLNPQTS
+477 
-485 MLLRLIE
+485 
-492 IRIMNL
+492 
-498 QMYPHIVLRIVRKV
+498 
-512 IKKNNYKLSYYEI
+512 

>member
-34 RNYISHLHLSRLFYV
+34 RNNISHLRLSKLFYV
-49 LNYHATGI
+49 LNYHENGA
-57 YFSIVKPLNVGRTG
+57 YFSIVRPLNVGRTG

-94 VSLVQ
+94 ISLVQ
-99 EKIVSGVEQYDN
+99 EKITSGVEQYDN
-111 LRPLLDSSYPD
+111 LRPFLDNTYPD
-122 LQYIDCMPV
+122 LQYVDYMPV
-131 RQTEA
+131 RQSEA

-184 VLQQMYDLS
+184 VLQQMCDLS

-210 VAGMELFVNQ
+210 VSDMELFVNQ

-230 ILGSKL
+230 ILGSKV
-236 NILLHRTGY
+236 NLLLYRAGY
-245 KDVVLSVNICKPRQ
+245 KEVVLSVNISKNRQ
-259 SFLLQ
+259 PLLLQ
-264 NEILWEKEINAQMFH
+264 SEIPWEKEISAKMFH

-284 RLAMQYQLFV
+284 CLAAQYQLFV
-294 NGNLVSSDHSI
+294 NGNLVPGDRSI
-305 SIREQEARNAR
+305 SIREQEAKNAR

-330 LNLTQPLTHTIVLQE
+330 LNLTQSLNHTIVLQE
-345 LPIRNASHTS
+345 LPKKVVSHAP
-355 KSNSSVF
+355 KSSNSVF

-374 TVVVFFAGICLGDLI
+374 TVIVFFAGICLGDLI
-389 NKTIFKKIQKWQLL
+389 NKNDINENSVMSAPIENEVSPESESSLDSESSDFQTKDKRNMERKATRNELTNQAEKQKDK
-403 LRMKYLQSLKII
+403 MKLPEKDSEVSAQKTGTESPTSGKSVSSISTKQASQA
-415 LILNL
+415 NE
-420 QNLQNWNLKASEIQI
+420 NKDKAPANTNTHSSEISQK
-435 VRLPESNRQIN
+435 SN
-446 QRNKKT
+446 K
-452 RRSHREKKLKNLKK
+452 
-466 KQVQR
+466 
-471 LPLRVN
+471 
-477 LFLNPQTS
+477 
-485 MLLRLIE
+485 
-492 IRIMNL
+492 
-498 QMYPHIVLRIVRKV
+498 
-512 IKKNNYKLSYYEI
+512 